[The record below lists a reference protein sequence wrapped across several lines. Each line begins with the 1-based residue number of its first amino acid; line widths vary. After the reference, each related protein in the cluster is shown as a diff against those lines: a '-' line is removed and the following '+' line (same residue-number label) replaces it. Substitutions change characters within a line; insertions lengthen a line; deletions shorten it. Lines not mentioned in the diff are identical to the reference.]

1 MDAEG
6 YATKAGFG
14 RIGVDSNG
22 LFYSFATS
30 RADRLFMR
38 TTEQM

>member
-1 MDAEG
+1 
-6 YATKAGFG
+6 
-14 RIGVDSNG
+14 VDSNG